1 MQATDPPPEQPS
13 PTPGT
18 VWVCQ
23 GPGDSTE
30 TTTVN
35 GVTTQVWHGC
45 PSCHGSH

>member
-1 MQATDPPPEQPS
+1 MDRNDQPEPPDT

-30 TTTVN
+30 TTTQN
-35 GVTTQVWHGC
+35 GITTQVWHGC